1 MPRPASPL
9 HFTPTSA
16 SWLNMVERFFRD
28 LTEDAIR
35 DESFTGVAELIA
47 AINGYLAER
56 NLTPKRYIWRA
67 EGAEILKK
75 IEKARAAMPRSV

>member
-1 MPRPASPL
+1 MVI
-9 HFTPTSA
+9 HFTPTSS
-16 SWLNMVERFFRD
+16 SWMNLIERFFRD

-35 DESFTGVAELIA
+35 DESFTGVPALTA

-56 NLTPKRYIWRA
+56 NLTPKRYIWKA

-75 IEKARAAMPRSV
+75 IERARAAMPHQSV